1 MRYILYLFTM
11 ALLFV
16 GGMLVGNM
24 FLPERAATLS
34 ATVSVPP
41 LSQDNPA
48 LQAVTRDITNRN
60 LLILNDALKACPVV
74 VNDEKDRLVNQIR
87 LRLAI
92 EDFELKKARLELEIA
107 KNTDTNRPSAQ
118 FIKATEEYNTARLYA
133 EQLADELF
141 PKPVEKTADE
151 DTASTD
157 GQTAENIPTENA
169 DKATPAE
176 EKTTAAE
183 TKSAN
188 KKAASNKK
196 AAVSKK

>member
-41 LSQDNPA
+41 LSQGNPA

-60 LLILNDALKACPVV
+60 LLILNDALKSCPVV

-87 LRLAI
+87 LRLAV

-107 KNTDTNRPSAQ
+107 KNTDTNRPSDQ

-141 PKPVEKTADE
+141 PKPVGKTADE

-157 GQTAENIPTENA
+157 GQEAENTSATQA
-169 DKATPAE
+169 DKTNPAE
-176 EKTTAAE
+176 TKTTTAE

>member
-41 LSQDNPA
+41 LTQDNPA
-48 LQAVTRDITNRN
+48 LQTSTREAATRN
-60 LLILNDALKACPVV
+60 LLILNDALKACPAV
-74 VNDEKDRLVNQIR
+74 VNEEKNRLVNQIR
-87 LRLAI
+87 LRLAV

-118 FIKATEEYNTARLYA
+118 FIKATEEYNRSKYTPHQAAEEYNAARLYA

-141 PKPVEKTADE
+141 PKP
-151 DTASTD
+151 
-157 GQTAENIPTENA
+157 
-169 DKATPAE
+169 AE
-176 EKTTAAE
+176 EKTDEENTPTTSE
-183 TKSAN
+183 QTTEKKTPSDKTAN
-188 KKAASNKK
+188 KKAAPEKK
-196 AAVSKK
+196 AADTKK

>member
-16 GGMLVGNM
+16 GGMMVGNM

-41 LSQDNPA
+41 LSQENPA
-48 LQAVTRDITNRN
+48 LQMVTRDITNRN
-60 LLILNDALKACPVV
+60 LLILNEALKSCPVV

-87 LRLAI
+87 LRLAV

-118 FIKATEEYNTARLYA
+118 FIKATEEYNAARLYA

-141 PKPVEKTADE
+141 PKPVE
-151 DTASTD
+151 
-157 GQTAENIPTENA
+157 
-169 DKATPAE
+169 
-176 EKTTAAE
+176 EKTDEENTPTTSE
-183 TKSAN
+183 QTTEKKISSDKTAN
-188 KKAASNKK
+188 KKAAPEKK
-196 AAVSKK
+196 AADTKK

>member
-60 LLILNDALKACPVV
+60 LLILNDALKSCPVV

-87 LRLAI
+87 LRLAV

-107 KNTDTNRPSAQ
+107 KNTDTNRPSDQ

-141 PKPVEKTADE
+141 PKPVEKTTDE

-157 GQTAENIPTENA
+157 GQIAEN
-169 DKATPAE
+169 TPD

>member
-41 LSQDNPA
+41 LSQENPA
-48 LQAVTRDITNRN
+48 LQMVTRDITNRN
-60 LLILNDALKACPVV
+60 LLILNEALKSCPVV

-87 LRLAI
+87 LRLAV

-118 FIKATEEYNTARLYA
+118 FIKATEEYNAARLYA

-141 PKPVEKTADE
+141 PKP
-151 DTASTD
+151 
-157 GQTAENIPTENA
+157 
-169 DKATPAE
+169 AE
-176 EKTTAAE
+176 EKTDEENTPTTSEQTTEKKASSDK
-183 TKSAN
+183 TAN
-188 KKAASNKK
+188 KKAAPEKK
-196 AAVSKK
+196 AADTKK

>member
-141 PKPVEKTADE
+141 PKPAEKTADE
-151 DTASTD
+151 DTASPD
-157 GQTAENIPTENA
+157 GQDAENVPTENA
-169 DKATPAE
+169 DKATSAE

>member
-16 GGMLVGNM
+16 GGMMVGNM

-41 LSQDNPA
+41 LTQDNPA
-48 LQAVTRDITNRN
+48 LQTSTREAATRN
-60 LLILNDALKACPVV
+60 LLILNDALKACPAV
-74 VNDEKDRLVNQIR
+74 VNEEKNRLVNQIR
-87 LRLAI
+87 LRLAV

-118 FIKATEEYNTARLYA
+118 FIKATEEYNAARLYA

-141 PKPVEKTADE
+141 PKP
-151 DTASTD
+151 
-157 GQTAENIPTENA
+157 
-169 DKATPAE
+169 AE
-176 EKTTAAE
+176 EKAE
-183 TKSAN
+183 AENTPTNSEQSTEKKASSDKTAN
-188 KKAASNKK
+188 KKAAPEKK
-196 AAVSKK
+196 AADTKK

>member
-48 LQAVTRDITNRN
+48 LQAVTREITNRN
-60 LLILNDALKACPVV
+60 LLILNDALKSCPVV

-87 LRLAI
+87 LRLAV

-141 PKPVEKTADE
+141 PKPVEEKTEAE
-151 DTASTD
+151 TTATD
-157 GQTAENIPTENA
+157 GEQ
-169 DKATPAE
+169 PAE
-176 EKTTAAE
+176 KEASDTQKTTASE

-188 KKAASNKK
+188 KKAAPEKK

>member
-16 GGMLVGNM
+16 GGMMVGNM

-41 LSQDNPA
+41 LSQENPA
-48 LQAVTRDITNRN
+48 LQTVTRDITNRN
-60 LLILNDALKACPVV
+60 LLILNDALKTCPVV

-87 LRLAI
+87 LRLAV

-118 FIKATEEYNTARLYA
+118 FIQATEDYNAARLYA

-141 PKPVEKTADE
+141 PNPAAEKSAEETSSANEEQPAEKENTGSTTDTKTADSK
-151 DTASTD
+151 TPV
-157 GQTAENIPTENA
+157 Q
-169 DKATPAE
+169 KATPE
-176 EKTTAAE
+176 
-183 TKSAN
+183 
-188 KKAASNKK
+188 KKAAPAKK
-196 AAVSKK
+196 